1 MQLLCTRTKPE
12 TCTEGERQT
21 AFGDVSVFID
31 EKMFYKYKQVIIN
44 YGNC

>member
-12 TCTEGERQT
+12 TCTEGKRQT
-21 AFGDVSVFID
+21 AFGDVFID